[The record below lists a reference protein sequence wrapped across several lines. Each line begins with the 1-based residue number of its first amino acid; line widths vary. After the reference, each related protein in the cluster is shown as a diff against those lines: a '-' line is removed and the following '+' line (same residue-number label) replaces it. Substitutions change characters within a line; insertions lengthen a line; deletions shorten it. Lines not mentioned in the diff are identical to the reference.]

1 MLAFFR
7 RQKWLW
13 VVLIA
18 VFSFALVVGLVPM
31 GGQLDH
37 VHFTTDVARV
47 GGEAVSASEFQ
58 TAYYNAVNQMGAGV
72 TPEVLEAI
80 GFETQIVDQLVN
92 QYSMIA
98 EAKRLGLNVSAAEIE
113 RAILEN
119 PSFQENGAFIGLS
132 RYQDLLIQNG
142 YTVVDF
148 ENLIRNE
155 ILMAKLYNYLTA
167 AAAVPDEDVETE
179 YRNQNERAQL
189 DFLVLDGPSL
199 ESQVTITDDELAQ
212 FYQTNVGRY
221 TLPEK
226 RNSRYVYIDTL
237 QIQSEVEVA
246 EDEVLAY
253 YEDRAQDYLIPPS
266 VAAQHILFRTQDETE
281 DEIEAI
287 RDRARVVLDRAKA
300 GEDFGDL
307 AREFSED
314 TSASA
319 GGDLGTFGPGQ
330 MVPEFEIAAFALG
343 EGATSDLVETDFG
356 IHIIRVNEKQDALS
370 RPLEEVR
377 GSIETSLKAQEAA
390 IQAAAVSQRV
400 AVALATNNDLDA
412 VAEAHGAV
420 VRETGL
426 VAQGEGFAGLVDA
439 LDLESRLF
447 SMALNEIG
455 TAVAVS
461 NGYVVPTIV
470 EIEPARTATFE
481 EAGELVRSE
490 STSAKAGELATER
503 AIEVRELVDE
513 GQSLVQIAATL
524 GLDVQTSDLITRN
537 GTIDAFGPTSE
548 LDDQIF
554 NLEPDTLGAPVTI
567 AGKTIVFSVA
577 QREDIVL
584 EAMQLAFEDLRDEL
598 LAAKRGQLF
607 DSYGQEVRVRMEA
620 DGEIEVDDALVEEIL
635 SGTGHFI

>member
-31 GGQLDH
+31 GQLDH
-37 VHFTTDVARV
+37 VHFTTDIARV
-47 GGEAVSASEFQ
+47 GTEAVSASEFQ
-58 TAYYNAVNQMGAGV
+58 TSYYNAVNQMGAGA
-72 TPEVLEAI
+72 TPEILAAI
-80 GFETQIVDQLVN
+80 GFETQVIDQLVN

-98 EAKRLGLNVSAAEIE
+98 EAKRLGLNVSGPEIE

-148 ENLIRNE
+148 ENQIRNE

-167 AAAVPDEDVETE
+167 AAAVSDEDVETE
-179 YRNQNERAQL
+179 YRYQNERVQL

-199 ESQVTITDDELAQ
+199 ESQVVVTDEELEQ
-212 FYQTNVGRY
+212 FYQTNVARY
-221 TLPEK
+221 SIPEK

-237 QIQSEVEVA
+237 QIQSEVA

-253 YEDRAQDYLIPPS
+253 YEEREQEYLIPPS
-266 VAAQHILFRTQDETE
+266 VGAQHILFRTQDATE

-287 RDRARVVLDRAKA
+287 RERALEVLDRANS

-343 EGATSDLVETDFG
+343 EGATSDLVETQFG
-356 IHIIRVNEKQDALS
+356 IHIIRVNEKQEGRA
-370 RPLEEVR
+370 RPLEDVR
-377 GSIETSLKAQEAA
+377 ATIETALKSEEAA
-390 IQAAAVSQRV
+390 TQAAAVSQRV
-400 AVALATNNDLDA
+400 AVALATNSDLEA
-412 VAEAHGAV
+412 VAEAHGAE

-426 VAQGEGFAGLVDA
+426 VAQGEGIGGLLDA
-439 LDLESRLF
+439 VELESRIF
-447 SMALNEIG
+447 TMALDEIG
-455 TAVAVS
+455 TAIPVS
-461 NGYVVPTIV
+461 NGYVVPTVV
-470 EIEPARTATFE
+470 EIEPERIATFE
-481 EAGELVRSE
+481 EAIDQARSE
-490 STSAKAGELATER
+490 LTRERANELATER
-503 AIEVRELVDE
+503 GIEVRELVDD
-513 GQSLVQIAATL
+513 GQSLVQLGAAL
-524 GLDVQTSDLITRN
+524 GLEVQTSDLITRD
-537 GTIDAFGPTSE
+537 GTIDAFGSTSE

-554 NLEPDTLGAPVTI
+554 NLEPDILGTPVTI
-567 AGKTIVFSVA
+567 AGKTIVFSVT
-577 QREDIVL
+577 QREDIIL
-584 EAMQLAFEDLRDEL
+584 EAMRLAFEDLREEL
-598 LAAKRGQLF
+598 LVAKRNQLF
-607 DSYGQEVRVRMEA
+607 DSYGQDVRVRMEA
-620 DGEIEVDDALVEEIL
+620 DGDIEIDEALVEEIL